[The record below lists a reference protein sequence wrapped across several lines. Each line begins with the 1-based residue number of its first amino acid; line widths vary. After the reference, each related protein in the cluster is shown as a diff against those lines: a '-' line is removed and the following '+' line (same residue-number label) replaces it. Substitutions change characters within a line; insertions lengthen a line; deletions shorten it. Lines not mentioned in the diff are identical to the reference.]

1 MNLRTAPLALVAAL
15 ALGACGGGDPGSDG
29 AATTAA
35 PAISNATSDATGSS
49 TADATTDATADTAG
63 PARIVISRS
72 RFDNVELRVA
82 PGTTVV
88 FENTDAFAH
97 TITST
102 DASPIPFDSG
112 DLGQDE
118 TFEFTF
124 DEVGEYPYFCQIH
137 PTMRAVVIVG

>member
-1 MNLRTAPLALVAAL
+1 MNLRPALLALVAAL
-15 ALGACGGGDPGSDG
+15 AFSACGERDTGPDG
-29 AATTAA
+29 AAEAAA
-35 PAISNATSDATGSS
+35 PPAVA
-49 TADATTDATADTAG
+49 ATADSTGAPAG

-97 TITST
+97 TVTST
-102 DASPIPFDSG
+102 DASPISFDSG
-112 DLGQDE
+112 GLGQGE

-124 DEVGEYPYFCQIH
+124 DDAGEYPYFCRIH

>member
-1 MNLRTAPLALVAAL
+1 MNLRPASFALIAAL
-15 ALGACGGGDPGSDG
+15 ALGACGGDGTGSNSAD
-29 AATTAA
+29 TTAV
-35 PAISNATSDATGSS
+35 PAVP
-49 TADATTDATADTAG
+49 DATADSTTDAAG
-63 PARIVISRS
+63 PARVVISRS

-112 DLGQDE
+112 GLGQDE

-124 DEVGEYPYFCQIH
+124 DEAGEYPYFCQIH

>member
-1 MNLRTAPLALVAAL
+1 MNLRPASLALIATL
-15 ALGACGGGDPGSDG
+15 ALGACGGGDAGSNS

-35 PAISNATSDATGSS
+35 PAVPDATVDS
-49 TADATTDATADTAG
+49 TTDTAG
-63 PARIVISRS
+63 PARVVISRS
-72 RFDNVELRVA
+72 RFDNAELRVA

-112 DLGQDE
+112 GLGQDE

-137 PTMRAVVIVG
+137 PTMRAVVVVG